1 MAYRLLDKERQ
12 IYVKEG
18 SEKPLKTIKK
28 IIFDFDGVLA
38 QTIQSYRET
47 IRQVVDYYFLEIL
60 GLEGQK
66 GQLATFLDIQK
77 FKDIGK
83 YNNDWKL
90 SYALI
95 SYYMNIIIRKLEPK
109 NGLQKFRKQFSEIQF
124 ADLQSFIQNLK
135 KVGEFLSGYG
145 INGTYLAKLKDDSIL
160 GLDLFLA
167 QSSLEKQKPIE
178 ASLLGADPELLEKKE
193 KLVKS
198 LVPFD
203 LEKPDLLKRL
213 FEEMYLG
220 KDLFTK
226 IYDVPSFFRFDS
238 SLMDLEEFIPS
249 KDTLEELRKMFGRFG
264 IYSGRPEPQGMYVL
278 EKYGYTGYFEELEL
292 VFLGNLLKSEEEMQ
306 RLGKPNPKLFVEL
319 IEKTV
324 DKKAGIIYV
333 GDGVADAVLV
343 ENAKAKGFGNL
354 FFLGVVSSSED
365 SNKLFT
371 EYSKHGA
378 DVVVSDVNDV
388 PFLFKSLRGSV

>member
-1 MAYRLLDKERQ
+1 MSYRLLDKERQ

-18 SEKPLKTIKK
+18 SEKPLKAVEK

-38 QTIQSYRET
+38 QTSQSYRQT

-60 GLEGQK
+60 GLKGQK
-66 GQLATFLDIQK
+66 GQLATLLDIQK
-77 FKDIGK
+77 FKDTGN

-95 SYYMNIIIRKLEPK
+95 SYYMNIIIRKLEQK
-109 NGLQKFRKQFSEIQF
+109 NGLQKFREQFSDIQF
-124 ADLQSFIQNLK
+124 SDIQSFVQSLK
-135 KVGEFLSGYG
+135 KVGKFLSSYG
-145 INGTYLAKLKDDSIL
+145 IEGAYLVKLKDNSIL

-178 ASLLGADPELLEKKE
+178 ASLLGADPELVEEKE
-193 KLVKS
+193 NLVKS

-213 FEEMYLG
+213 FEEIYLG
-220 KDLFTK
+220 KELFTK
-226 IYDVPSFFRFDS
+226 IYGVPSFFRFDS

-249 KDTLEELRKMFGRFG
+249 KDTLEKLRSMFGVFG
-264 IYSGRPEPQGMYVL
+264 IYSGRPRPQGFYVL
-278 EKYGYTGYFEELEL
+278 EKYGYTGYFDESES
-292 VFLGNLLKSEEEMQ
+292 VFLGNLLKSEEEMR
-306 RLGKPNPKLFVEL
+306 RLGKPNPALFVEL

-324 DKKAGIIYV
+324 DKKAGIVYV
-333 GDGVADAVLV
+333 GDGIADAVLV
-343 ENAKAKGFGNL
+343 ENAKAKGFENL

-378 DVVVSDVNDV
+378 DAVVSDVNDV